1 MTMSNYKLHKLNKK
15 GRWFHANDTS
25 FTDEYADERLDLFLR
40 SSVVKKENGKYG
52 NVYRLHA
59 KEPHTVEMALDY
71 DIGCPKCGA
80 PFGTADQPGSI
91 RVNNNQNAGNNHY
104 NSRYEVRQAE
114 LREID
119 NLIYYFSQKAPE
131 YEESAMLSDKLD
143 DLERKL
149 NRTPVAGIV
158 FSSIC
163 GVFILLSVMLAVN
176 HNSVYG
182 FTAFLAFLTGI
193 PAVIIM
199 SVYLISM
206 LINKPRYKKYRERFD
221 VLNEELT
228 RHYNDYGYCPVGIEY
243 TNPNDLNAK
252 IPQRSDGEQSG
263 CRKACGKRYCRNQ
276 RSTLL
281 L

>member
-1 MTMSNYKLHKLNKK
+1 MLYCKK
-15 GRWFHANDTS
+15 CG
-25 FTDEYADERLDLFLR
+25 
-40 SSVVKKENGKYG
+40 KENQD
-52 NVYRLHA
+52 NSSFCVN
-59 KEPHTVEMALDY
+59 
-71 DIGCPKCGA
+71 CGA
-80 PFGTADQPGSI
+80 PFDLRDQVRPTQANPNQAP
-91 RVNNNQNAGNNHY
+91 VNNYY
-104 NSRYEVRQAE
+104 NSRREIRESE

-143 DLERKL
+143 VLERKL

-158 FSSIC
+158 LSSIC

-243 TNPNDLNAK
+243 TNPNDLKA
-252 IPQRSDGEQSG
+252 IRDTIQSG
-263 CRKACGKRYCRNQ
+263 YADTSKEAVNYLMQKYHNEVMESNLAAAKRAANATAAI
-276 RSTLL
+276 SAAHFFFK
-281 L
+281 

>member
-1 MTMSNYKLHKLNKK
+1 MFCQKC
-15 GRWFHANDTS
+15 
-25 FTDEYADERLDLFLR
+25 
-40 SSVVKKENGKYG
+40 G
-52 NVYRLHA
+52 NEIQDNS
-59 KEPHTVEMALDY
+59 KF
-71 DIGCPKCGA
+71 CPQCGA
-80 PFGTADQPGSI
+80 PLGTADQPGSI

-143 DLERKL
+143 VLERKL

-243 TNPNDLNAK
+243 TNPNDLKA
-252 IPQRSDGEQSG
+252 IRDTIQSG
-263 CRKACGKRYCRNQ
+263 YADTSKEAVNYLMQKYHNEVMESNLAAAKRAANATAAI
-276 RSTLL
+276 SAAHFFFK
-281 L
+281 